1 VTLVQN
7 MHPII
12 DDGSKSLLID
22 LPGFHD
28 SRTVNEV
35 MMVNFIID
43 SCFSHS
49 GSVKFIIVVSRH

>member
-1 VTLVQN
+1 

>member
-1 VTLVQN
+1 MQ
-7 MHPII
+7 PII

-43 SCFSHS
+43 SCFFHS
-49 GSVKFIIVVSRH
+49 SNAKFIIVVSRH

>member
-1 VTLVQN
+1 MQ
-7 MHPII
+7 PII

-22 LPGFHD
+22 LPGFHG

-43 SCFSHS
+43 SCFSHQTK
-49 GSVKFIIVVSRH
+49 VKFIIVVSRH

>member
-1 VTLVQN
+1 VILAQN
-7 MHPII
+7 MQPII

-22 LPGFHD
+22 LPGFDD
-28 SRTVNEV
+28 SRTVNKV

-49 GSVKFIIVVSRH
+49 SKVKFIIVVRRH